1 VVYEGLVFDRECRL
15 YPATRTGHSEEEILE
30 SVDWI
35 DEAKNA
41 NRVSILDGPLVLCKK
56 RGTNNYGHFLI
67 EMFTKAVLASR
78 EFTGAALSFLVSDES
93 GPLSKVMMDAF
104 EIAALGQNAV
114 VNAGRNPVFVR
125 ELIVVDGLSQH
136 GSFMSPLIMECLDE
150 LANKV
155 PAGHIRKIYVTRH
168 GAQYRKA
175 RNEDLVVAQLEK
187 QGFAVLDPGTMTLS
201 EQISAFKGATTIIG
215 ISGAAMT
222 NICFCPPGANVICL
236 TPASMPDTFFWFIA
250 GLRRLNYC
258 EVRLPELGGAPNSWP
273 TWCDDVLVDIKEVE
287 SLISV
292 MEAAERERITKRELE
307 AMFIG
312 STYATSVF
320 E

>member
-1 VVYEGLVFDRECRL
+1 MN
-15 YPATRTGHSEEEILE
+15 S
-30 SVDWI
+30 
-35 DEAKNA
+35 
-41 NRVSILDGPLVLCKK
+41 NRVSIFDGPLVLCKK

-78 EFTGAALSFLVSDES
+78 KITGAELSFLVSDEF
-93 GPLSKVMMDAF
+93 GPLSKVMENAF
-104 EIAALGQNAV
+104 EIAALGEKAV
-114 VNAGRNPVFVR
+114 VNAGRDPIFVR

-136 GSFMSPLIMECLDE
+136 GSFMSPLIMDCLDA
-150 LANKV
+150 LATKV
-155 PAGHIRKIYVTRH
+155 PAGDTKKIYVTRR

-175 RNEDLVVAQLEK
+175 RNEDLVVAHLEK
-187 QGFAVLDPGTMTLS
+187 QNFRVLDPGAMTLS
-201 EQISAFKGATTIIG
+201 EQISAFKGATTIVG

-222 NICFCPPGANVICL
+222 NICFCPLGANVICL

-258 EVRLPELGGAPNSWP
+258 EVRLPELGGAPDRWP
-273 TWCDDVLVDIKEVE
+273 TWCDDVLIDVKEVE
-287 SLISV
+287 SLISI
-292 MEAAERERITKRELE
+292 MEAAERGRITKRELE

>member
-41 NRVSILDGPLVLCKK
+41 NRVSIMDGPLVLCKK

-78 EFTGAALSFLVSDES
+78 EITGAALSFLVSDELS
-93 GPLSKVMMDAF
+93 PLSKVMMDAF
-104 EIAALGQNAV
+104 ELAALGQNAV

-155 PAGHIRKIYVTRH
+155 PAGHIKKIYVTRH

-175 RNEDLVVAQLEK
+175 RNEDLIVAQLEK
-187 QGFAVLDPGTMTLS
+187 RGFTVLDPGTMTLS

-222 NICFCPPGANVICL
+222 NICFCQIHFSGLSPGYG
-236 TPASMPDTFFWFIA
+236 D
-250 GLRRLNYC
+250 
-258 EVRLPELGGAPNSWP
+258 
-273 TWCDDVLVDIKEVE
+273 
-287 SLISV
+287 
-292 MEAAERERITKRELE
+292 
-307 AMFIG
+307 
-312 STYATSVF
+312 
-320 E
+320 